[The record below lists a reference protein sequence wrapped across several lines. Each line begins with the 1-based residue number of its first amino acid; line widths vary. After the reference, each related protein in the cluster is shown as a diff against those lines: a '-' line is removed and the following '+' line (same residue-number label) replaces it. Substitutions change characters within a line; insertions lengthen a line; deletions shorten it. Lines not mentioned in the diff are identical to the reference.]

1 LGISRRHLATRFA
14 QIDRGNRSQQGVS
27 QNMSV
32 PSTQDATLRRIE
44 RGEDNGVPFL
54 RAVFPRIGWA
64 EPQIIDLTYLL
75 DLPHLA
81 DPFAEAFSE
90 AYAIRAS
97 KTRSLASVALRTGFC
112 AYLMQNNLASAGLA
126 DLTTERLNGFV
137 KWLNQIDP
145 ASGHARWAVRSR
157 QGYLVVVRILVS
169 WLARRAPW
177 THQMPKD
184 LCVPMFCWPGAKRQS
199 KPTPVLTDD
208 ELHAV
213 YRACFREVLET
224 RKHVTEGIRLM
235 TEACHGVPSRP
246 KTYRDYAD
254 LGTCL
259 AALAQAFP
267 DTVPSYDRIRE
278 EYPFLFGAIRR
289 TQGGILA
296 VRAVLYPDGRLLVPF
311 VLLLAIHTRYNPET
325 LLNSNLEDCSIE
337 ERLGQRALVFR
348 AYKGRSH
355 SRQLS
360 ITPVE
365 DEAPDNPASIVAF
378 LREWTQRAR
387 SLAPP
392 HLANRLLLFVP
403 RQAHPT
409 VTTYSNYSA
418 NGHSSTWRIGLRQFR
433 EDHHL
438 KPFSLAQIRPT
449 MLDLGT
455 VLNSGDL
462 RAAQALGN
470 HRAMDTTYAHY
481 VSDAQRQRNA
491 ERLGEV
497 MALHTRWRETNGCVD
512 PRERPHDADQGA
524 ATPGWNCL
532 DPYDSPFSSGGKLC
546 NGYGLC
552 PVCPLAQLDL
562 QSPYACAQAH
572 NLLEAVRRARDTM
585 APQAWLARMAPIE
598 RRLSC
603 FWLPKFSAAVH
614 HRARQLDLPVLPV
627 PE

>member
-1 LGISRRHLATRFA
+1 MGISRRPIATRFA
-14 QIDRGNRSQQGVS
+14 QLDRQNPSWPGVS
-27 QNMSV
+27 SNIAVV
-32 PSTQDATLRRIE
+32 PSAQDATGRRIE
-44 RGEDNGVPFL
+44 RGKDNGVPFL
-54 RAVFPRIGWA
+54 RAVFPGLGWA
-64 EPQIIDLTYLL
+64 EPQVIDLSYLL
-75 DLPHLA
+75 DVPHLA
-81 DPFAEAFSE
+81 GPFSEAFSE

-97 KTRSLASVALRTGFC
+97 KTRILASVALRTVC
-112 AYLMQNNLASAGLA
+112 AYLLQNNLASIRLE
-126 DLTTERLNGFV
+126 DLTTARLNGFV

-157 QGYLVVVRILVS
+157 QGYLVVVRILIS

-177 THQMPKD
+177 TQQMPKD

-208 ELHAV
+208 DLRAV
-213 YRACFREVLET
+213 YRACLTEALET
-224 RKHVTEGIRLM
+224 RKQVTERIERM
-235 TEACHGVPSRP
+235 KEASDRVPTRP
-246 KTYRDYAD
+246 KTYRDYTD

-278 EYPFLFGAIRR
+278 EDPFLFGAISRAH
-289 TQGGILA
+289 GGILA
-296 VRAVLYPDGRLLVPF
+296 VRSILYPDGRLLIPF
-311 VLLLAIHTRYNPET
+311 VLLLAIHTRYNPQT
-325 LLNSNLEDCSIE
+325 LLDSNLEDCAIE
-337 ERLGQRALVFR
+337 ERLGQRVLVFR

-365 DEAPDNPASIVAF
+365 HEAPDNPASIIAF

-387 SLAPP
+387 RLAPP
-392 HLANRLLLFVP
+392 YLANRLLLFVP
-403 RQAHPT
+403 RQTHPT
-409 VTTYSNYSA
+409 VTTYSRYSA
-418 NGHSSTWRIGLRQFR
+418 NGHSGTWRSGLRQFC

-438 KPFSLAQIRPT
+438 MPFSLAQIRPT
-449 MLDLGT
+449 ILDLGT

-470 HRAMDTTYAHY
+470 HRGIDTTYVHY
-481 VSDAQRQRNA
+481 LSDAQRQRNA

-497 MALHTRWRETNGCVD
+497 MTLRNRWRETHGCVD

-524 ATPGWNCL
+524 ATPGWSCL
-532 DPYDSPFSSGGKLC
+532 DPYDSPFSSKGKLC
-546 NGYGLC
+546 TGYGLC

-562 QSPYACAQAH
+562 RSPYACAQAH
-572 NLLEAVRRARDTM
+572 NLLDAVRRTRETM

-598 RRLSC
+598 RRLSG
-603 FWLPKFSAAVH
+603 FWLPKFSAATYR
-614 HRARQLDLPVLPV
+614 RASQLDLPVLPF

>member
-1 LGISRRHLATRFA
+1 
-14 QIDRGNRSQQGVS
+14 
-27 QNMSV
+27 MV
-32 PSTQDATLRRIE
+32 PSTLDATGRRIE
-44 RGEDNGVPFL
+44 RGEDNGVAFL
-54 RAVFPRIGWA
+54 RAVFPRLGWA
-64 EPQIIDLTYLL
+64 EPQVIDLSYLVN
-75 DLPHLA
+75 LPHLA
-81 DPFAEAFSE
+81 GPFSEAFSE

-97 KTRSLASVALRTGFC
+97 KTRILASVALRTGFC
-112 AYLMQNNLASAGLA
+112 AYLLQNNLPSVRLT
-126 DLTTERLNGFV
+126 DLTTARLNGFV

-208 ELHAV
+208 ELRAV
-213 YRACFREVLET
+213 YRACLGEVLET
-224 RKHVTEGIRLM
+224 RKHVTEGTRLM
-235 TEACHGVPSRP
+235 TEAYHRVPSRP

-254 LGTCL
+254 LGSCL

-267 DTVPSYDRIRE
+267 DTVPSYGRVRE

-296 VRAVLYPDGRLLVPF
+296 VRSVLYPDGRLLVPF
-311 VLLLAIHTRYNPET
+311 VLLLAIHTRYNPQT
-325 LLNSNLEDCSIE
+325 LLDSNLEDCSIE
-337 ERLGQRALVFR
+337 ERLGQRVLVFR

-387 SLAPP
+387 RLAPL

-418 NGHSSTWRIGLRQFR
+418 NGNSSTWRIGLRQFC

-470 HRAMDTTYAHY
+470 HRSMDTTYLHY
-481 VSDAQRQRNA
+481 MSDAQRKRNA

-497 MALHTRWRETNGCVD
+497 MELRTRWRETNGSID
-512 PRERPHDADQGA
+512 PRKRPHDADHGA
-524 ATPGWNCL
+524 ATPGWICL
-532 DPYDSPFSSGGKLC
+532 DPYDSPFSSRGKLC
-546 NGYGLC
+546 ISYGLC
-552 PVCPLAQLDL
+552 PVCPLAQLNL

-572 NLLEAVRRARDTM
+572 NLLDAVRRARDTM

-598 RRLSC
+598 QKLSC
-603 FWLPKFSAAVH
+603 FWLPKFSTAVH
-614 HRARQLDLPVLPV
+614 RRARQLDPPVLPL